1 MKPEHR
7 CIYRLCVTKIKRLL
21 CRPLIGELGL
31 DEFAVETRDIRQ
43 ADVLGALGGTRTGV
57 GAVAEA

>member
-21 CRPLIGELGL
+21 CKLLIGELGL
-31 DEFAVETRDIRQ
+31 DEFAVETRDIR
-43 ADVLGALGGTRTGV
+43 
-57 GAVAEA
+57 